1 MDFSEFEDVA
11 HRLADAAATATL
23 PHFRAGLA
31 VENKLEGAFDPV
43 TAADRD
49 AERAIRDL
57 IFNAY
62 PDHGLLGEE
71 FGVVEG
77 ASAYQWV
84 VDPIDGTRAFVS
96 GIPLWTTIIG
106 LRHEGVPVFGM
117 VDQPYIGDRF
127 WGGAGRAAFR
137 PAHGREGH
145 AQGPIA
151 PRACATLSDAI
162 LMTTFTGLFDPQTE
176 LDRYLRVERAVRLV
190 RYSADAYAYCMVA
203 SGQIDLV
210 VESKLEAYDIVGL
223 VPIIEGAGGI
233 ITDWQGDP
241 IRDGGTAVA
250 AGDPRVHAE
259 TLALLN
265 A

>member
-1 MDFSEFEDVA
+1 MDLSEFEDFA

-23 PHFRAGLA
+23 PHFRSGLA
-31 VENKLEGAFDPV
+31 VENKLDGAFDPV

-57 IFNAY
+57 VFEAY

-77 ASAYQWV
+77 AGAYQWV

-106 LRHEGVPVFGM
+106 LRHAGVPVFGM

-127 WGGAGRAAFR
+127 WGGAGSATLR
-137 PAHGREGH
+137 PTHGKLGRIGT
-145 AQGPIA
+145 
-151 PRACATLSDAI
+151 RACAKLADAI

-233 ITDWQGDP
+233 ITDWRGEP

-259 TLALLN
+259 TLELLN
-265 A
+265 G